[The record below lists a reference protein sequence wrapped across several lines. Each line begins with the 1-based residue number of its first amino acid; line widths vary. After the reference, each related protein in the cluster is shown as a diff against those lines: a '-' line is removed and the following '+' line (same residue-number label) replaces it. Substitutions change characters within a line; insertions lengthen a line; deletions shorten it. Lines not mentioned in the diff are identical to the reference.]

1 MDMTIKEAYPLPSID
16 GIPSRVDEI
25 YYIPSVDLKFA
36 IWRIK
41 FDPKSKEWTAFTV
54 PGWLPY
60 QFRVMPCGLC
70 KAVRR

>member
-36 IWRIK
+36 FWRIK
-41 FDPKSKEWTAFTV
+41 FDPKSKE
-54 PGWLPY
+54 
-60 QFRVMPCGLC
+60 
-70 KAVRR
+70 